1 LITLCWHFKPLVA
14 DTGGEK
20 LEKIT
25 GTVMGCSVGYDK
37 RWGSYGLR
45 KGNNLK
51 VDVVGENTKRRR
63 LMVEALFIMKLV
75 KTNSGETACD
85 GCGSF
90 NYEISEDQ

>member
-1 LITLCWHFKPLVA
+1 LVVA

-37 RWGSYGLR
+37 RRGSYGLR
-45 KGNNLK
+45 KENNLK

-63 LMVEALFIMKLV
+63 LIVVKLFLVKLV
-75 KTNSGETACD
+75 NNNSGEKSC
-85 GCGSF
+85 F
-90 NYEISEDQ
+90 F